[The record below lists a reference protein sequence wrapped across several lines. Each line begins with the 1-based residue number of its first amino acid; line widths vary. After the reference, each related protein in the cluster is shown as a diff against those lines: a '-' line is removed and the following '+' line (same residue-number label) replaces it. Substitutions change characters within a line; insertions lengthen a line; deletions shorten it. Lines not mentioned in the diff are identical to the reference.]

1 MRISSI
7 IRLAS
12 VSLLLCSM
20 SSFSGCEKDNVG
32 PKGGKNCT
40 KPSKTT
46 ASDSTKTTG
55 AN

>member
-1 MRISSI
+1 
-7 IRLAS
+7 
-12 VSLLLCSM
+12 M
-20 SSFSGCEKDNVG
+20 SSFSGCEKDNVD
-32 PKGGKNCT
+32 PKGDKNCT